1 MPNACG
7 HRIGSD
13 KLFIK
18 RYLFALDIVL
28 VDILRN
34 KWVGRAIPIPRD
46 PRPHRPSRVCAG
58 TDRTSQNHRSGHTL
72 RLRAPAQAT
81 GRRRL
86 LQGPACGMGEEI
98 GARPW
103 IAPKG
108 TSACHARQSVI
119 ARDTRTRSCGSCAHR
134 QRPPGSCSGHGSPAF
149 PRHPRALSL
158 HDGAPQCGR
167 GAQRNAL
174 KKSGVDAARDSASR
188 GHRGVLAIGTPRAQR
203 PGLRPSFGAGERRGH
218 LFTSCD
224 DTGQSLRDKRILQC
238 KTPCARTP
246 DPVVLGLPRV

>member
-28 VDILRN
+28 VDILRD

-108 TSACHARQSVI
+108 TSACHARQSVSVRCQTLPHLLSASTCVRRHLNRVI
-119 ARDTRTRSCGSCAHR
+119 VPPHGPLAHGL
-134 QRPPGSCSGHGSPAF
+134 QSAG
-149 PRHPRALSL
+149 
-158 HDGAPQCGR
+158 GAP
-167 GAQRNAL
+167 
-174 KKSGVDAARDSASR
+174 S
-188 GHRGVLAIGTPRAQR
+188 
-203 PGLRPSFGAGERRGH
+203 
-218 LFTSCD
+218 
-224 DTGQSLRDKRILQC
+224 
-238 KTPCARTP
+238 
-246 DPVVLGLPRV
+246 